1 MLLASTKSLK
11 PQMRLAQPILH
22 PKRDDVILLEKGYEL
37 DGEIIARLVEMEI
50 PYVWIEF
57 PDLEE
62 IDGRINT
69 EICSQHMSLYGALRD
84 AMVRVQGRVAADMN
98 YTLYRRSIDAI
109 LSEIVRDPDHEVLTT
124 QLAMCA
130 PEMAGHMAN
139 SCYLALL
146 LGAHLSGYVRQQR
159 RTLPPAVAED
169 TSRLGLGALLHDI
182 GKLDMPEDLKQV
194 NVLHERAD
202 WPEYQAHC
210 QVGYE
215 MVSGHVPPL
224 AANVV
229 RHHHQRYDGSGFP
242 ARRDRNTNALRE
254 PYHGDQIHI
263 FARIVAVV
271 DVFDHL
277 TWERGRLVPTIVALH
292 EIASGRFAGWFDPVV
307 LDSLGRLVP
316 PFMVGSV
323 VRLSEGSNA
332 VVMTN
337 HVDDPCRPTVRLLS
351 GSVYDRGTRVSGKP
365 IDLRLHRKL
374 YIASVDGLDVT
385 RYLFEGPL
393 VPGVSVGQLP
403 RRSDVVES
411 AP

>member
-1 MLLASTKSLK
+1 MLLASVKSLK
-11 PQMRLAQPILH
+11 PQMKLAQPILH
-22 PKRDDVILLEKGYEL
+22 PRRDDIILLEKGYEL
-37 DGEIIARLVEMEI
+37 DGEIIARLLELEI

-57 PDLEE
+57 PDLDE
-62 IDGRINT
+62 IDGHINT

-84 AMVRVQGRVAADMN
+84 AMLRVQGRVAVEMN
-98 YTLYRRSIDAI
+98 YSLYRRSIDAI
-109 LSEIVRDPDHEVLTT
+109 LQEIVKDPDHEVLTT

-130 PEMAGHMAN
+130 PELSGHLAN
-139 SCYLALL
+139 CCYLSLL
-146 LGAHLSGYVRQQR
+146 LGAHLSGYLRQQR
-159 RTLPPAVAED
+159 RTLPATVAED

-182 GKLDMPEDLKQV
+182 GKLDMPEDV
-194 NVLHERAD
+194 RHVHVLDERSE

-229 RHHHQRYDGSGFP
+229 RQHHQRWDGTGFP
-242 ARRDRNTNALRE
+242 ARRDRCTNELRE
-254 PYHGDQIHI
+254 PYRGDQIHI

-271 DVFDHL
+271 DAFDHL
-277 TWERGRLVPTIVALH
+277 TWQNGRMVPTIVALH

-307 LDSLGRLVP
+307 LDTLGRLVP

-332 VVMTN
+332 VLVAN
-337 HVDDPCRPTVRLLS
+337 HQDEPCRPSVRLLS
-351 GSVYDRGTRVSGKP
+351 GSIYQRGTRVQGKP

-374 YIASVDGLDVT
+374 FIASVDGFDVT
-385 RYLFEGPL
+385 KYLFEGPL
-393 VPGVSVGQLP
+393 APGVSAAHLP
-403 RRSDVVES
+403 RRLDTADST
-411 AP
+411 P